1 MLIALSRK
9 TWFNLLGNKAL
20 VQEPAQAQAQ
30 LIITRVRDEVIDQ
43 GFRLSSRELGWLEC
57 LSKRSREL
65 FWISTPE

>member
-9 TWFNLLGNKAL
+9 TWFNLLGNKAQ
-20 VQEPAQAQAQ
+20 VQEQVQAQ
-30 LIITRVRDEVIDQ
+30 LIITPVRDEVIDQ